1 MYEEYVRCR
10 LAVFRKNEGQMTPT
24 SKIIEL
30 LDKEFR
36 VEEVGDPGL
45 VKHALS
51 DVGRSKVTE
60 AFLNEKSGLMFD
72 FAQAVDKVY
81 CVVFTTTEVFDRLL
95 SVANGPSLIFTHHPH
110 DYHEDTRGIGPFPED
125 YLEEF
130 EEREIS
136 VYTIHAPLD
145 VGLNICV
152 SKSFADRLCLSNIK
166 PFYEANGGYLGVMGT
181 LNANDIDATAQY
193 VSRSLGIDT
202 VDVFDNDAEEG
213 FTAVVAGAG
222 DQPEILKKAKELGC
236 TTYITG
242 TAVHRWA
249 FDPIQKLNKEFH
261 TIAKELRINL
271 IGASH
276 YHTEKCAV
284 QDITTFLQENVCQAA
299 FLEDPVLERYSIGNW
314 PISA

>member
-1 MYEEYVRCR
+1 MIPMSQIV
-10 LAVFRKNEGQMTPT
+10 G
-24 SKIIEL
+24 L
-30 LDKEFR
+30 LDEEFR

-45 VKHALS
+45 VKHAIS
-51 DVGRSKVTE
+51 DTGRSKATE

-72 FAQAVDKVY
+72 FAQAVNKVY

-95 SVANGPSLIFTHHPH
+95 AIANGPSLIFTHHPH
-110 DYHEDTRGIGPFPED
+110 DYHEDSRGIGPFPED

-130 EEREIS
+130 EKRKIS

-152 SKSFADRLCLSNIK
+152 SKSFADRLSLSNTR
-166 PFYEANGGYLGVMGT
+166 PFFEASGGYLGVMGLMDT
-181 LNANDIDATAQY
+181 FEIDAIAIN

-202 VDVFDNDAEEG
+202 VDVFDNEAEEG
-213 FTAVVAGAG
+213 LTAVVAGGG

-242 TAVHRWA
+242 TVVHRWA
-249 FDPIQKLNKEFH
+249 FEPVQKSNKEFH
-261 TIAKELRINL
+261 SLAKELRINL

-284 QDITTFLQENVCQAA
+284 QDVATFLQEKGYQAT
-299 FLEDPVLERYSIGNW
+299 FLEDPILIKYTSGNW
-314 PISA
+314 QRLLKD

>member
-1 MYEEYVRCR
+1 MIPISQIV
-10 LAVFRKNEGQMTPT
+10 
-24 SKIIEL
+24 EL

-45 VKHALS
+45 VKHAIS
-51 DVGRSKVTE
+51 DVGRSKATE
-60 AFLNEKSGLMFD
+60 AFLHEKSGLMFD

-81 CVVFTTTEVFDRLL
+81 CVVFTTSEVFDRLL
-95 SVANGPSLIFTHHPH
+95 AIAKGPSLIFTHHPH
-110 DYHEDTRGIGPFPED
+110 NYHEDSRGIGPFPED
-125 YLEEF
+125 YLKKF
-130 EEREIS
+130 EEREIA

-152 SKSFADRLCLSNIK
+152 SKSFADRLSLSNTR
-166 PFYEANGGYLGVMGT
+166 PFYKASGGYLGVMGT
-181 LNANDIDATAQY
+181 LDAADIDATAQY

-202 VDVFDNDAEEG
+202 VDVFDNDAEDG
-213 FTAVVAGAG
+213 FTAVVAGGG

-249 FDPIQKLNKEFH
+249 FEPIQKSNKEFH
-261 TIAKELRINL
+261 TLAKELKINL

-276 YHTEKCAV
+276 HHTEKCAV
-284 QDITTFLQENVCQAA
+284 QDIAAFLQENGCRAT
-299 FLEDPVLERYSIGNW
+299 FLEDPVLGQYSIGNW
-314 PISA
+314 PGSV